1 MTFKSTKVVIVA
13 SEFNSKVTEG
23 LLNGALDV
31 FYKNGG
37 DRDLLDV
44 IKVPGAFDIPS
55 AAVKAIEKIRPDA
68 VVTLGAVIKGET
80 KHFEYISD
88 NCSRAIMDLSLNY
101 DIPILF
107 GVLTTTDAAQALARS
122 GKENNKGAEVMEAA
136 LKMIE
141 TFKNL
146 EGQS

>member
-23 LLNGALDV
+23 LLSGALDV
-31 FYKNGG
+31 FDENGG
-37 DRDLLDV
+37 ERNLLDV

-55 AAVKAIEKIRPDA
+55 AVVKAIEKKGPDA
-68 VVTLGAVIKGET
+68 VITLGAVIKGET
-80 KHFEYISD
+80 KHFEYISE
-88 NCSRAIMDLSLNY
+88 NCSRAIMDISLNY
-101 DIPILF
+101 DTPVLF
-107 GVLTTTDAAQALARS
+107 GVLTTEDTDQALARS
-122 GKENNKGAEVMEAA
+122 GKENNKGREVMQAA
-136 LKMIE
+136 MKMIE